1 MTTVKPN
8 RKDQLRPV
16 ELLAIAGVMAL
27 FVGIIVFMST
37 RDFTVAGI
45 FTGIVFIIALVAL
58 AMMVLALKPDGDEKL
73 DISEQD
79 RDHDLGSG
87 RGH

>member
-1 MTTVKPN
+1 MNTVKPN

-37 RDFTVAGI
+37 RDFTVAII
-45 FTGIVFIIALVAL
+45 FTGIVFIVALVVL

-73 DISEQD
+73 DIDEQD
-79 RDHDLGSG
+79 R
-87 RGH
+87 GH

>member
-1 MTTVKPN
+1 MKPN

-37 RDFTVAGI
+37 RDFTVTI
-45 FTGIVFIIALVAL
+45 VFTGVVFIVALVVL

-73 DISEQD
+73 DIDEQD
-79 RDHDLGSG
+79 R
-87 RGH
+87 GH

>member
-1 MTTVKPN
+1 MKPN

-16 ELLAIAGVMAL
+16 ELLAIAGVMAV

-37 RDFTVAGI
+37 RDFTIAAI
-45 FTGIVFIIALVAL
+45 FTGIVFIVALVVL

-79 RDHDLGSG
+79 R
-87 RGH
+87 GH